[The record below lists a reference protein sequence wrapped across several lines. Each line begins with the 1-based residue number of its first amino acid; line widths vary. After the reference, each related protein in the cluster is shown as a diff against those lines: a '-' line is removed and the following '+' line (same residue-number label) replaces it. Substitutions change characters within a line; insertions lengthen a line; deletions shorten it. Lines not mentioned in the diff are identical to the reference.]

1 MTQAWLSALMGGS
14 LSAPPSS
21 LEPQLSLPLSLQF
34 LSSLTQPGSPNFP
47 AVDKALV
54 SGVRAGAVREYYE
67 L

>member
-1 MTQAWLSALMGGS
+1 MTQAWLSALMGG
-14 LSAPPSS
+14 
-21 LEPQLSLPLSLQF
+21 SLPLSLQF